1 MATSRLTPHA
11 SPKPMAAMAIISIVL
26 MSVAASTDAAP
37 AQSAATHCG
46 MATLRDVEV
55 LVQTVSQGTVTSVR
69 ERRLRKPGEREVQ
82 VYTTPGERQSKKYL
96 VTVLLNDLVYT
107 GESPGDEFWHFNPT
121 RFVINDPIEA
131 CVREDRLILKRPDG
145 KDYRSTIVRVMRDSM
160 GASEELPSRW

>member
-1 MATSRLTPHA
+1 
-11 SPKPMAAMAIISIVL
+11 MAAMAILSIAL

-55 LVQTVSQGTVTSVR
+55 LVQTISQGTVTSVR
-69 ERRLRKPGEREVQ
+69 ERRSRKPGEREAQ

-121 RFVINDPIEA
+121 RFVINDPIDA

-145 KDYRSTIVRVMRDSM
+145 KDYRSKIVRVTRDSR
-160 GASEELPSRW
+160 GASEESVTRR

>member
-1 MATSRLTPHA
+1 MAISRLTPHA
-11 SPKPMAAMAIISIVL
+11 SPTPMAAMAILSIAL

-37 AQSAATHCG
+37 AHSAATHCG

-69 ERRLRKPGEREVQ
+69 ERRPRKPGEREAQ
-82 VYTTPGERQSKKYL
+82 AYTTPGERQSKKYL
-96 VTVLLNDLVYT
+96 VTVLLNDLVYI

-121 RFVINDPIEA
+121 RFVINDPIDA

-145 KDYRSTIVRVMRDSM
+145 KEYRSKIVRVMRNSN
-160 GASEELPSRW
+160 GASEESPTRR